1 MTGFDKLAAIC
12 FGFMMVPV
20 LAFLIVVAL
29 QWRYIDATNYRQTI
43 LSARAALFLPGYAF
57 WLWISVVAPPSFY
70 AMTVLINLVE
80 GYSFYTFFSLLLF
93 NLGGSDQAVDTLVK
107 ADKPY
112 FLFSCCFPA
121 QDKVKFYRR
130 TAWGL
135 FHMLFTRVV
144 LSIIGAIAFYSG
156 SKAGEALALV
166 IQVINAVLVIIMIV
180 HVINFYE
187 MMFEHAKN
195 LFGLTKLFLL
205 KCSVGLIVL
214 EGLIANF
221 LVNSGKSPYS
231 SDDGDDTYDMEE
243 KTQRGYCALVLIELM
258 ILSLIYVYA
267 FGIVKIKPS
276 SAPGFDNSKNSAGE
290 NITWKSFCCA
300 LWSFHDVL
308 GTHGIKSETKQPL
321 AGNAV

>member
-1 MTGFDKLAAIC
+1 MTAFDRLAAMC
-12 FGFMMVPV
+12 FGFMLVPV
-20 LAFLIVVAL
+20 LAFLIVVAF

-57 WLWISVVAPPSFY
+57 LLWISVVAPRSFY

-93 NLGGSDQAVDTLVK
+93 NLGGSDQAVDTLVNS
-107 ADKPY
+107 DKPY

-135 FHMLFTRVV
+135 FHMLFTRVI

-156 SKAGEALALV
+156 STAGQALALV
-166 IQVINAVLVIIMIV
+166 IQVINAVLVVAMIV
-180 HVINFYE
+180 HVLNFCKYKHTRMHFRIIVVKLTSSHPFTADE
-187 MMFEHAKN
+187 MLFEHAKN

-231 SDDGDDTYDMEE
+231 SDDGDDMYNMEE
-243 KTQRGYCALVLIELM
+243 KTQRGYCKFA
-258 ILSLIYVYA
+258 
-267 FGIVKIKPS
+267 
-276 SAPGFDNSKNSAGE
+276 
-290 NITWKSFCCA
+290 SFN
-300 LWSFHDVL
+300 F
-308 GTHGIKSETKQPL
+308 
-321 AGNAV
+321 